1 MSYGFFPLL
10 RELSNSART
19 RLHTI
24 MELSKVAQN
33 LIKSVA
39 SGEVGNAVACLF
51 SQKSC
56 SFTCLLDTSRVF
68 MLHAL

>member
-19 RLHTI
+19 SLHTI

-51 SQKSC
+51 
-56 SFTCLLDTSRVF
+56 L
-68 MLHAL
+68 